1 MDEKDKIIQELRLI
15 IAKLTARV
23 EELERRLGLNSKNS
37 SKPPSSDGFKK
48 PPPTLVKF
56 SNDLADKLGG
66 FYQ

>member
-37 SKPPSSDGFKK
+37 SKSPSSDGF
-48 PPPTLVKF
+48 
-56 SNDLADKLGG
+56 
-66 FYQ
+66 

>member
-1 MDEKDKIIQELRLI
+1 MDEKNKIIQEVRLV

-48 PPPTLVKF
+48 PPPNSLREKGKNP
-56 SNDLADKLGG
+56 SGG
-66 FYQ
+66 